1 MNFYAFTSL
10 KICLFYR
17 QDVEDRKNLA
27 LKGSNDVLPSF
38 LRRRIE
44 VDIKP
49 RHFVGLGLVKG
60 IFLADQALGFVWWRK
75 LDSFACYGERL
86 KFDMTE

>member
-1 MNFYAFTSL
+1 MNFYAFSNL
-10 KICLFYR
+10 QISLFYR
-17 QDVEDRKNLA
+17 QDVEDRKNLV

-44 VDIKP
+44 VDVEP
-49 RHFVGLGLVKG
+49 GHLVGLSLIKR

-75 LDSFACYGERL
+75 LDSLACCGEGL
-86 KFDMTE
+86 KFDMIE